1 MKVVIQRVNKASVSI
16 DGEITAQIK
25 KGLLIFVGIMKGD
38 SDKVLHT
45 LADKIIKMR
54 VFENAKLKFDR
65 SLRDVDGEILII
77 SQFTLF
83 ADYSKGRRPFFGEAE
98 ESKKAKKLYE
108 QFIAVLKELYNTE
121 KVQAGVFA
129 AYMQIESE
137 NDGPVTLI
145 LDSKNV

>member
-16 DGEITAQIK
+16 DGKITAQIK

-54 VFENAKLKFDR
+54 VFENAKSKFDR